1 MKKSLSAIILFSVIV
16 PLHAQVVGAI
26 PDTVRLQQPFG
37 KEDAASFR
45 HPEKVFYPETWF
57 HFLNGSIGKSGISTD
72 LQAIADAG
80 ITGIS
85 FFHGQQGNPNDWPGT
100 EEHVECLSPK

>member
-1 MKKSLSAIILFSVIV
+1 MKKSLSAIILFSAIV

-37 KEDAASFR
+37 KEDAVSFR

-100 EEHVECLSPK
+100 EEHVE